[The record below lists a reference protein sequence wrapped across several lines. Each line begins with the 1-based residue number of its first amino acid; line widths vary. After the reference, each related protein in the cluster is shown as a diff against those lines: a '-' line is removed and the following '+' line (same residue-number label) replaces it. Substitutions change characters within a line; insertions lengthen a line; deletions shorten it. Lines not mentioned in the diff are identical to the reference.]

1 MAIFFQIKN
10 GFNSFTMRLLF
21 IICIGFNA
29 VLGNTTLSFLEPET
43 VEFVSYSD
51 PISPREIRSSC
62 QAYIEEYAK
71 KAAQFTECSIL
82 NARPLRFCEKCITDF
97 VTADSVYE
105 HVMHVSV

>member
-1 MAIFFQIKN
+1 MK
-10 GFNSFTMRLLF
+10 LLF
-21 IICIGFNA
+21 IISICFNA
-29 VLGNTTLSFLEPET
+29 VLGNTTISFLEPET

-97 VTADSVYE
+97 VTAGVLGLDMSSACYRLFPVRGE
-105 HVMHVSV
+105 VSDGR